1 MKKIRLLCVATL
13 LVAMLLS
20 ACGQKTATDDTTANP
35 GESQTETTD
44 DAAEPSTGEET
55 TGEAVDI
62 DFYGKIVEYT
72 AGPAACEKLQE
83 LLDGQYNI
91 EALQVDWANLDTV
104 IRTGISSGEPCDI
117 YQYWPQNLRALVDSG
132 MVLDLTPYIE
142 ADAEFQAMVPES
154 ALNAGKYDGKYY
166 GIPFISNYSVMI
178 ANKDILDANGIEV
191 PTEWGWDE
199 FNEVCQQLKDAGLFP
214 VGQNTDNQQGNWYF
228 RNGMLS
234 LAASD
239 GTLEDLASGQ
249 IACTDELFTTVFEN
263 VKALYD
269 NGYMYPGE
277 GAVTITLD
285 EVKAAFMQGKIA
297 FMGET
302 SANVNTTIQS
312 AKEAGVNAVVI
323 PWPAMGEVNA
333 VLGGFDGLFIP
344 SNAKDPQASFEVI
357 KAYLSEDVQKLYAD
371 SGMSIVNPNV
381 EITDES
387 VKKLVEM
394 SESVQTTEF
403 MTLDAKINDYL
414 TNEALAELVL
424 GGGVEATQQAL
435 ESLRQAAVQ

>member
-13 LVAMLLS
+13 LVAMMLS
-20 ACGQKTATDDTTANP
+20 ACGQKAATDNTAADP
-35 GESQTETTD
+35 GESQTDTTED
-44 DAAEPSTGEET
+44 TAGDET
-55 TGEAVDI
+55 TGEVKDI

-72 AGPAACEKLQE
+72 AGPAACDKTQE
-83 LLDGQYNI
+83 LLEGKYNI
-91 EALQVDWANLDTV
+91 ESLQVDWANLDTV

-132 MVLDLTPYIE
+132 MVLDLTSYIE
-142 ADAEFQAMVPES
+142 ADAEFQEMVPES

-178 ANKDILDANGIEV
+178 ANKDILDANGIDV
-191 PTEWGWDE
+191 PTEWSWAE
-199 FNEVCQQLKDAGLFP
+199 FNDVCQQLKDAGLFP

-263 VKALYD
+263 VKSLYD
-269 NGYMYPGE
+269 NGYMYPGD

-302 SANVNTTIQS
+302 SANANTTIQS
-312 AKEAGVNAVVI
+312 AADSGINAVVI
-323 PWPAMGEVNA
+323 PWPAMGDVNA

-344 SNAKDPQASFEVI
+344 SNAKDPEAAFEVI
-357 KAYLSEDVQKLYAD
+357 KTYLSEDVQKLYAD

-394 SESVQTTEF
+394 SASVQTTEF

>member
-1 MKKIRLLCVATL
+1 
-13 LVAMLLS
+13 
-20 ACGQKTATDDTTANP
+20 
-35 GESQTETTD
+35 
-44 DAAEPSTGEET
+44 
-55 TGEAVDI
+55 
-62 DFYGKIVEYT
+62 
-72 AGPAACEKLQE
+72 
-83 LLDGQYNI
+83 
-91 EALQVDWANLDTV
+91 
-104 IRTGISSGEPCDI
+104 
-117 YQYWPQNLRALVDSG
+117 

-142 ADAEFQAMVPES
+142 ADAEFQEMVPEA

-191 PTEWGWDE
+191 PTEWGWEE
-199 FNEVCQQLKDAGLFP
+199 FNEICQQLKDAGLFP

-234 LAASD
+234 LAATD

-263 VKALYD
+263 VKSLYD
-269 NGYMYPGE
+269 NGYMYPGD

-312 AKEAGVNAVVI
+312 AKDSGINAVVI
-323 PWPAMGEVNA
+323 PWPAMGDVNA
-333 VLGGFDGLFIP
+333 VLGGYDGLFIP
-344 SNAKDPQASFEVI
+344 SNAKDPEAAFAVI
-357 KAYLSEDVQKLYAD
+357 KAYLSADVQKLYAD